1 MPHPKIA
8 LLRGRTLDSETR
20 LYLQALDPAIQSI
33 TGQLYGPHSLF
44 AKTLRSTFQVR
55 PLPPTAGKPA
65 TSEILVTD
73 PCFWTPRLPFL
84 YDLQVEMST
93 AAETTPLEQ
102 TSLGFKRW
110 YVDGQNWNL
119 DGKRFVLRGA
129 QAALGGTME
138 QARAAETVL
147 LVPAPDEATLC
158 AADQQGVGLV
168 VDLRTATDCTEPL
181 LERLAWSPSVLAAIV
196 TADQLAHRH
205 TTCGIPLGLAVEGPL
220 ADVPTDLEFDFCAAL
235 CDPNQRPPAGLLDKP
250 LIVIRRGVDY
260 ADLAAA
266 RTACDQLQAELAPE
280 FNLAGY
286 VVTP

>member
-1 MPHPKIA
+1 MPHTKIA

-55 PLPPTAGKPA
+55 PLPSTAGKPA

-84 YDLQVEMST
+84 YDLQVETVT
-93 AAETTPLEQ
+93 AAGTAPLEQ

-110 YVDGQNWNL
+110 YLDGQNWNL

-129 QAALGGTME
+129 QAASDGTME
-138 QARAAETVL
+138 QARHAETVL
-147 LVPAPDEATLC
+147 LVSPPDEATLHS
-158 AADQQGVGLV
+158 ADQQGVGLV
-168 VDLRTATDCTEPL
+168 VDLRSVTEETEPL

-196 TADQLAHRH
+196 TADQLAHRQA
-205 TTCGIPLGLAVEGPL
+205 TCGIPLGLAVEGAL
-220 ADVPTDLEFDFCAAL
+220 ADLPADLEFDFCVAL
-235 CDPNQRPPAGLLDKP
+235 CDQNERPSAGLLDKP

-260 ADLAAA
+260 ADLTTA
-266 RTACDQLQAELAPE
+266 RTACDRLQAELAPE

-286 VVTP
+286 LVAP